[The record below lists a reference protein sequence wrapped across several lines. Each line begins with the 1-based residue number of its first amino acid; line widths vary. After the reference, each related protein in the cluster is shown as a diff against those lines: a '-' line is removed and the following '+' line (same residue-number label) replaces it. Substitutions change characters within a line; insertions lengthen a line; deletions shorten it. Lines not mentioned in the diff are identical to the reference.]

1 RAVGFNYFQTMRY
14 IILPQMIK
22 VVLPT
27 VLNEFIS
34 LLKETSIVGYVG
46 IMDLTKAGDNIRG
59 RTLSAFM
66 PLIAVALI
74 YLCLVIVLTQVMK
87 ALERRMR
94 KNER

>member
-1 RAVGFNYFQTMRY
+1 
-14 IILPQMIK
+14 
-22 VVLPT
+22 
-27 VLNEFIS
+27 
-34 LLKETSIVGYVG
+34 
-46 IMDLTKAGDNIRG
+46 MDLTKAGDNIRG

-74 YLCLVIVLTQVMK
+74 YLCLVIILSQVMK

>member
-1 RAVGFNYFQTMRY
+1 MW
-14 IILPQMIK
+14 
-22 VVLPT
+22 PT
-27 VLNEFIS
+27 S
-34 LLKETSIVGYVG
+34 KGTLLKETSIVGYVG

-74 YLCLVIVLTQVMK
+74 YLCLVIILTQVMK